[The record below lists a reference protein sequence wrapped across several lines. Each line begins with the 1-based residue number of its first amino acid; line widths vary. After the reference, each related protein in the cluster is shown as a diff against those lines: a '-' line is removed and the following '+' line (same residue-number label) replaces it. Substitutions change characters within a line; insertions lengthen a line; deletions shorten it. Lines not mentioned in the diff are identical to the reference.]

1 VESTSPY
8 RQRGSADPPHPCI
21 PRVVREPRR
30 PYRPRPAR
38 AGPQQSTPHQKPARL
53 LDQLRQALSALH
65 RSPRTQQAYAS
76 WVKRFVHFHNDQHP
90 AQLGE
95 KQVQQFLSWLVEKKH
110 VSASTQ
116 NQAKC
121 ALLFLY
127 RYVLDNPL
135 GWIEGIKLAHRAPRV
150 PVVLT
155 PDEVHSV
162 LNELV
167 GPSWLMASLLYGA
180 GLRLTECCTLR
191 VKDIDIER
199 GEITVR
205 QGKGRKDRVTVLPRA
220 IAGPLRAHIRR
231 VKQLH
236 KNDLAQGYGRVA
248 LPNAYERKEPNAAR
262 QWAWQYIFPGTRLTA
277 DPATGELRRH
287 HRHQTTLSRDVK
299 NAIKC
304 AGIAKH
310 ASCHTLRHSFAT
322 HLLLSGTDIRTL
334 QELLGHQ
341 NVATT
346 EIYTH
351 VLNKGAKGVTS
362 PLDR

>member
-1 VESTSPY
+1 M
-8 RQRGSADPPHPCI
+8 
-21 PRVVREPRR
+21 REPRYPYKTR
-30 PYRPRPAR
+30 PVK
-38 AGPQQSTPHQKPARL
+38 PQQWARDQKPARL
-53 LDQLRQALSALH
+53 LDQLRQALRALH
-65 RSPRTQQAYAS
+65 RSPRTQKAYVS
-76 WVKRFVHFHNDQHP
+76 WVRRFVLFHNKRHP
-90 AQLGE
+90 GELGE
-95 KQVQQFLSWLVEKKH
+95 KHVEQFLSWLVEKKH

-135 GWIEGIKLAHRAPRV
+135 GWIEGIKLAHRPRRV

-155 PDEVHSV
+155 RDEVRSV
-162 LNELV
+162 LNQLV

-180 GLRLTECCTLR
+180 GLRLSECCTLR
-191 VKDIDIER
+191 VKDIDFDR
-199 GEITVR
+199 GEITIR
-205 QGKGRKDRVTVLPRA
+205 DGKGRKDRVTVLPQSVA
-220 IAGPLRAHIRR
+220 APLRAHLRR
-231 VKQLH
+231 VKHLH
-236 KNDLAQGYGRVA
+236 KSDLRRGYGRVA
-248 LPNAYERKEPNAAR
+248 LPGAYERKDPGAAS
-262 QWAWQYIFPGTRLTA
+262 QWAWQFIFPGTRIIA

-299 NAIKC
+299 NAVRC
-304 AGIAKH
+304 AGITKH

-322 HLLLSGTDIRTL
+322 HLLLAGTDIRTI

-341 NVATT
+341 NVSTT